1 MHDQRHRR
9 ACRQRGARR
18 DRDGGPHPAA
28 SRGVPVPREYAGDRA
43 DQPAAVPRDR
53 RLPAAQQGDRRPQR
67 VRARSGHPPAR
78 RAAERPD
85 LRDHRAGDGRRRPV
99 EHRARQTFGAPC
111 ARAPLPRPRLRARCR
126 HARAALSGVHRAG
139 RQETADP
146 RRGPAHAA
154 ARRLPA
160 RARGLQPHAPARDVR
175 HRYRVRGG
183 SDRGPRL
190 PRPAR
195 DRDRE
200 RSDCRRVCGDRRS
213 GRENDRSDRPVGA
226 VGHARSR
233 QPGARDPA
241 GARRRQITQRSRR
254 LDRYR
259 RSRCARACPRAEQGG
274 SRGRPG
280 NGVAQQQLLLGG
292 LAMSLELLT
301 GAQILC
307 RTLVDAGVEVMFG
320 YPGGA
325 IMPFYDALHGHAGLR
340 HILVR
345 HEQAAAHAADGYARA
360 SGRVGVCVAT
370 SGPGVTN
377 LVTGLATAHM
387 DGSPVVAITGQVG
400 RPMLGRDA
408 FQETDVV
415 GVTMSVTKHN
425 VLVRDIEELA
435 DDVRDAFAIAME
447 GRPGPVLV
455 DVPKDV
461 QNQKAEY
468 RVSGVRDQGSAN
480 TRHPTP
486 DSRFLDDDAI
496 QQTARLIA
504 EAKRPLLMI
513 GRGVIVSG
521 AYAEVRELAERTGT
535 PVITTLLGISAFP
548 QAHDLHL
555 GMPGM
560 HGEVHIN
567 KAIQAADLIVGIGMR
582 FDDRVTG
589 NTATFAP
596 RAKIVHID
604 IDGAAIGRTVHN
616 DVGLVGDARSV
627 LQQLLAEVGPRD
639 CLPWREEIAA
649 LMRQREEAFAGG
661 LSPEVILSA
670 LAEVTGGHCTVVS
683 DVGQHQMW
691 VAQRYPFQRPNTHI
705 TSGGLGAMG
714 FAVPAAMG
722 VRLARPGEPVW
733 AISGDGGFQMNMAE
747 MATMVQ
753 EGVEVKIAIFNNG
766 YLGMV
771 RQWQQFFH
779 GGRYSN
785 TPIWSPDYV
794 KLADAYG
801 IPGYRVEN
809 ASDLADVVGKANA
822 VPGPAL
828 VEFVIEQE
836 ANVFPMIPP
845 GGSLSE
851 PIEAAV

>member
-1 MHDQRHRR
+1 M
-9 ACRQRGARR
+9 
-18 DRDGGPHPAA
+18 
-28 SRGVPVPREYAGDRA
+28 
-43 DQPAAVPRDR
+43 
-53 RLPAAQQGDRRPQR
+53 RP
-67 VRARSGHPPAR
+67 
-78 RAAERPD
+78 
-85 LRDHRAGDGRRRPV
+85 
-99 EHRARQTFGAPC
+99 
-111 ARAPLPRPRLRARCR
+111 
-126 HARAALSGVHRAG
+126 
-139 RQETADP
+139 
-146 RRGPAHAA
+146 
-154 ARRLPA
+154 
-160 RARGLQPHAPARDVR
+160 
-175 HRYRVRGG
+175 
-183 SDRGPRL
+183 
-190 PRPAR
+190 
-195 DRDRE
+195 
-200 RSDCRRVCGDRRS
+200 
-213 GRENDRSDRPVGA
+213 
-226 VGHARSR
+226 
-233 QPGARDPA
+233 
-241 GARRRQITQRSRR
+241 
-254 LDRYR
+254 
-259 RSRCARACPRAEQGG
+259 
-274 SRGRPG
+274 
-280 NGVAQQQLLLGG
+280 
-292 LAMSLELLT
+292 ELLT
-301 GAQILC
+301 GAQILR
-307 RTLVDAGVEVMFG
+307 RTLVDAGVDVMFG

-325 IMPFYDALHGHAGLR
+325 IMPFYDALHGHEKTLR
-340 HILVR
+340 HVLVR

-370 SGPGVTN
+370 SGPGATN

-387 DGSPVVAITGQVG
+387 DGSPVLAITGQVG

-415 GVTMSVTKHN
+415 GVTLPVTKHN
-425 VLVRDIEELA
+425 VLVRDIEDLA
-435 DDVRDAFAIAME
+435 DDVREAMAIATE

-468 RVSGVRDQGSAN
+468 RGSGVWDLGSGKP
-480 TRHPTP
+480 RHQAP
-486 DSRFLDDDAI
+486 DTQELENAI
-496 QQTARLIA
+496 RQTAQLIA
-504 EAKRPLLMI
+504 EAQRPLLMI

-596 RAKIVHID
+596 RAKIVHVD
-604 IDGAAIGRTVHN
+604 IDAAAIGLNVPVA
-616 DVGLVGDARSV
+616 VGVVGDARRV
-627 LQQLLAEVGPRD
+627 LERLLPCVTPRD
-639 CLPWREEIAA
+639 CLPWRGEISG
-649 LMRQREEAFAGG
+649 LKHDREELFSGG

-670 LAEVTGGHCTVVS
+670 LAEVTGGRCTIVS

-722 VRLARPGEPVW
+722 VRLARPDEPVW

-747 MATMVQ
+747 IATMVQ
-753 EGVEVKIAIFNNG
+753 EGIEVKLAIFNNG

-794 KLADAYG
+794 KLAEAYG
-801 IPGYRVEN
+801 IPGYRVKQ
-809 ASDLADVVGKANA
+809 ASEVTDALRQANES
-822 VPGPAL
+822 PGPAL
-828 VEFVIEQE
+828 VELVIEQE
-836 ANVFPMIPP
+836 ANVFPMIVP

-851 PIEAAV
+851 PLEAAPV